1 MVYEK
6 FRMQLTQFEE
16 NLQKLAKDIASGIIF
31 EKLEPNELWKKAEET
46 VTNLT
51 QLLESL
57 HEKML
62 ILKPEKAPLIESQ
75 CTNMAKSLQNFKEIL
90 FQKTSDPLANSR
102 LAFEQLRKAV
112 TDGSD
117 LLVLMRQIR
126 EEPSRIIDAILR
138 LKTAAETK
146 GPVVTIEAPKEVRLI
161 IEKLFKH
168 IEAVRASIIS
178 AEKALGEVK
187 EQLGKMQHE
196 CLQISNSKEKRERK
210 DVKKV
215 CSKNEEQLSLSQF
228 RPEENSQNVNG

>member
-1 MVYEK
+1 
-6 FRMQLTQFEE
+6 MQLSQFEE

-31 EKLEPNELWKKAEET
+31 ERLEPNELWKKAEET

-75 CTNMAKSLQNFKEIL
+75 YVNMAKSLRNFKEIL

-126 EEPSRIIDAILR
+126 DEPSQIIDAILR
-138 LKTAAETK
+138 LKAAAETK
-146 GPVVTIEAPKEVRLI
+146 GPVVTIEAPKEVQPML
-161 IEKLFKH
+161 EKIFKH
-168 IEAVRASIIS
+168 IEAARASVIS

-187 EQLGKMQHE
+187 EHLRNMQRE
-196 CLQISNSKEKRERK
+196 CLQINNTKKEET
-210 DVKKV
+210 VAES
-215 CSKNEEQLSLSQF
+215 SKNEKQLSLSQF
-228 RPEENSQNVNG
+228 KPKGE